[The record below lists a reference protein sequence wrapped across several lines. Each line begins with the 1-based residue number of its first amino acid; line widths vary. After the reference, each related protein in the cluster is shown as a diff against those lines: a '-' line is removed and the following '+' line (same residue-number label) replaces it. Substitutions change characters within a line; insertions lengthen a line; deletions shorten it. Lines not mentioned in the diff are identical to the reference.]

1 MGISNIDI
9 ENKVLNFYEY
19 SVEVGEGSFAEV
31 TNASIEMINNNFT
44 QLDFKKS
51 YIGMEI
57 PPVSGMFS
65 VKLWA
70 LDTRVYEYICKQTK
84 DVWLFNVPY
93 LKFINGKDNTKQDT
107 INMIEQ
113 IVKAFETEGFKINQF
128 SKTKNG
134 KDRKLTSN
142 ECDSFLYC
150 LRIFVKY
157 SIENGTNAELVQEI
171 ISINERFIIEKE
183 TLCGKHKK

>member
-1 MGISNIDI
+1 
-9 ENKVLNFYEY
+9 
-19 SVEVGEGSFAEV
+19 
-31 TNASIEMINNNFT
+31 
-44 QLDFKKS
+44 
-51 YIGMEI
+51 
-57 PPVSGMFS
+57 
-65 VKLWA
+65 
-70 LDTRVYEYICKQTK
+70 
-84 DVWLFNVPY
+84 
-93 LKFINGKDNTKQDT
+93 
-107 INMIEQ
+107 MIEQ